1 MPLMHP
7 RDLVTSPVESDLT
20 LLDFEGV
27 MSDPHL
33 PLFASRGLFLCL
45 VLLLTSAIACGPTD
59 ETEPTTQITLVESD
73 MADEQDMGGEDPED
87 MSPEEVVARSCEGD
101 VHGAVYLDDDLDA
114 RSFYSQGP
122 EDGEDTPLVDHEVSL
137 ISKTEVRTILSCEQG
152 NYGFSDIEDGHY
164 LIEARREQDWF
175 VSSSSQGLRF
185 AEAVREGSVKV
196 LVFGDSVPA
205 YGPKPWFPERFKGIV
220 NNLAEV
226 ELQNVAVPGS
236 TSLQW
241 LPGANFY
248 KSRLAGNIKDVDL
261 IVFSLG
267 GNDLYEF
274 ASTDLNAGG
283 DVSELQAKFEVEIEK
298 VKVNILQIITALR
311 EANPDADI
319 VWMLYPNYARSE
331 QWKEIAGDFIDIVET
346 LLRRTLIGIRK
357 DISHHERFLM
367 WDIFAATSDV
377 DLTSM
382 LIDPLHLN
390 DKGHEFYAQELFKL
404 LGGVVVTDG
413 SPSAPAYNIGFATEA
428 QLEQ

>member
-1 MPLMHP
+1 MHP

-27 MSDPHL
+27 MSDPILHTL
-33 PLFASRGLFLCL
+33 ASRGLFLGL
-45 VLLLTSAIACGPTD
+45 VLLLTGAIACGPAD
-59 ETEPTTQITLVESD
+59 ETEPVEQITLIETD
-73 MADEQDMGGEDPED
+73 MSDEQDMGGDPVD
-87 MSPEEVVARSCEGD
+87 MPTEEVATRSCEGD
-101 VHGAVYLDDDLDA
+101 IQGSIYLDDDLDA

-137 ISKTEVRTILSCEQG
+137 ISGADVRTVLSCDQG
-152 NYGFSDIEDGHY
+152 NFGFADVEDGTY
-164 LIEARREQDWF
+164 IIEAKREQDWF

-205 YGPKPWFPERFKGIV
+205 FGPEPWFPERFKTIV
-220 NNLAEV
+220 NDLAEV

-236 TSLQW
+236 TSVQW

-248 KSRLAGNIKDVDL
+248 RSRLAGNVEDVDL

-274 ASTDLNAGG
+274 ASTDLNANG
-283 DVSELQAKFEVEIEK
+283 DVNELQAKFEVEIEK
-298 VKVNILQIITALR
+298 VKVNILQIITTLR

-319 VWMLYPNYARSE
+319 VWLLYPNYARSE
-331 QWKEIAGDFIDIVET
+331 QWEEIAGDFIDIVET

-367 WDIFAATSDV
+367 WDIFAATSEE

-382 LIDPLHLN
+382 LVDPLHLN

-413 SPSAPAYNIGFATEA
+413 QPSAHAYNIGFATEA

>member
-1 MPLMHP
+1 
-7 RDLVTSPVESDLT
+7 
-20 LLDFEGV
+20 
-27 MSDPHL
+27 MSDPNLHTL
-33 PLFASRGLFLCL
+33 ASRGLFLGL
-45 VLLLTSAIACGPTD
+45 VLLLTGAIACGPTD
-59 ETEPTTQITLVESD
+59 ETEPVEQITLVETD
-73 MADEQDMGGEDPED
+73 MADEQDMGGEDPAD
-87 MSPEEVVARSCEGD
+87 MPTEEVIARSCEGD
-101 VHGAVYLDDDLDA
+101 IQGSIYLDDDLDA

-122 EDGEDTPLVDHEVSL
+122 EDGEDTPLIDHEVSL
-137 ISKTEVRTILSCEQG
+137 ISGADVRTVLSCDQG
-152 NYGFSDIEDGHY
+152 NFGFADVEDGTY
-164 LIEARREQDWF
+164 IIEAKREQDWF

-205 YGPKPWFPERFKGIV
+205 FGPEPWFPERFKTIV
-220 NNLAEV
+220 NDLAEV

-236 TSLQW
+236 TSVQW

-248 KSRLAGNIKDVDL
+248 RSRLAGNVEDVDL

-274 ASTDLNAGG
+274 ASTDLNANG
-283 DVSELQAKFEVEIEK
+283 DVNELQAKFEVEIEK
-298 VKVNILQIITALR
+298 VKVNILQIITTLR

-319 VWMLYPNYARSE
+319 VWLLYPNYARSE
-331 QWKEIAGDFIDIVET
+331 QWEEIAGDFIDIVET

-367 WDIFAATSDV
+367 WDIFAATSEE

-382 LIDPLHLN
+382 LVDPLHLN

-413 SPSAPAYNIGFATEA
+413 QPSAPAYNIGFATEA